1 MADAVTMAMAIMG
14 AKVVGGIQ
22 EFQQN
27 RAMAQATK
35 QQTAANIAN
44 QQAAF
49 EIEKGKLSREQAQ
62 FAGRQRTIAAGTGAT
77 LSSFDTLFEDTSRL
91 SAVDQA
97 LLEYDNKLQQE
108 SIRYEGAMRKK
119 QFYMQGRSALL
130 NSAIGAG
137 ETFAGSPGGKKA
149 IDWASSGNSM
159 GQSIG
164 AARSKSTYGPF
175 LKGGSRMLS
184 GYS

>member
-1 MADAVTMAMAIMG
+1 MANPVTMAIMA
-14 AKVVGGIQ
+14 AQAVGGIQ

-49 EIEKGKLSREQAQ
+49 EIEKGKLSRDQAQ
-62 FAGRQRTIAAGTGAT
+62 FAGRQRTLAAGSGAS
-77 LSSFDTLFEDTSRL
+77 LSSFDTLFEDTARL

-108 SIRYEGAMRKK
+108 GIRYEGAMRKK
-119 QFYMQGRSALL
+119 QFYMQGRSSLL
-130 NSAIGAG
+130 KGLTNAAS
-137 ETFAGSPGGKKA
+137 TYAGSSEGGKT
-149 IDWASSGNSM
+149 ISWASSGNSV

-164 AARSKSTYGPF
+164 AGRSKSTYGPF